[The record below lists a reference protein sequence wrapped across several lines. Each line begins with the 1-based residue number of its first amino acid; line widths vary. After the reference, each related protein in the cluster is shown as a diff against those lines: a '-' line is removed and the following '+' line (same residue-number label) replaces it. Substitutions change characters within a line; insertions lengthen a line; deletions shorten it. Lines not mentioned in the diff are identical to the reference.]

1 MSKSLRVMGCL
12 LCGRVVTAQ
21 TVHEIRDSVKIY
33 FRQGRTELVPELR
46 GNQSS
51 LNQIIKRLRNT
62 NADTLYRLRE
72 VEVVGAASPEGS
84 IPLNRELS
92 RKRADVLFNRN
103 RTRENEEQS
112 SRAAL
117 TLHAIRETEM
127 FAVIEAQ
134 VENKAVIEE
143 LMGQYLDEEGNPKPV
158 RSGTPPKNES
168 GKDWKT
174 LIA

>member
-1 MSKSLRVMGCL
+1 MRKSLLFMVL
-12 LCGRVVTAQ
+12 LLYGMVVTAQ

-51 LNQIIKRLRNT
+51 LNQIIKHLRNT

-92 RKRADVLFNRN
+92 RKRADVLFGYLSQYAPLPDSLK
-103 RTRENEEQS
+103 TTLS
-112 SRAAL
+112 WAA
-117 TLHAIRETEM
+117 TG
-127 FAVIEAQ
+127 
-134 VENKAVIEE
+134 KAWP
-143 LMGQYLDEEGNPKPV
+143 G
-158 RSGTPPKNES
+158 
-168 GKDWKT
+168 W
-174 LIA
+174 